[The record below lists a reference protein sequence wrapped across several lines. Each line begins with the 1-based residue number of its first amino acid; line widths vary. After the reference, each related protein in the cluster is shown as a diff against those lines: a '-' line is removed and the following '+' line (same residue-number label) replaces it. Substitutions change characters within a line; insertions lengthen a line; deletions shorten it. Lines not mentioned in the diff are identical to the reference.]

1 MPARAPHSLD
11 ADLPVAQSL
20 SPASDLPGAQ
30 SVSPVSD
37 LPPVPEPQDPVEAA
51 KHPQTQQRPQ
61 LRKSS
66 RTTKSAEQEKHLQL
80 IGEAQGQNRQFIGK
94 TYFGP
99 KSHLLVYLTE
109 NSKP

>member
-1 MPARAPHSLD
+1 M
-11 ADLPVAQSL
+11 
-20 SPASDLPGAQ
+20 
-30 SVSPVSD
+30 D
-37 LPPVPEPQDPVEAA
+37 LPPVPEPQGPVAAA

-66 RTTKSAEQEKHLQL
+66 RITKKIAEQEKHLQL